1 MLNSPAVR
9 ADSSRTLTFATHL
22 YIMKPYLLLAL
33 SGLFISSCGNN
44 DTGSSTTTNSTTEA
58 APPLI
63 GYSVINTL
71 PHDTSFYTEGFELH
85 DGTLYESSG
94 SGSAEPDS
102 ETVLFPSAF
111 GAVDSKTGK
120 VAIKASLDNK
130 KYFGEGITFFGNK
143 VYQLTWKNQQG
154 FVYDAKTFKKLGEFS
169 YTGEGWAL
177 THDSTHLIMSD
188 GSSNLRII
196 DPSSIPGA
204 IKVVNILGVT
214 DNNGPVG
221 DINELEYANG
231 FIYANQYRT
240 NYILK
245 IDPSNG
251 KVLAKMDMSKLDA
264 EARAKHPNA
273 EVLNGIAFNPANGT
287 FYVTGKNWPLIYEIR
302 LN

>member
-1 MLNSPAVR
+1 MKPILLLPLICLLFAACANNDGGSATTNNSPA
-9 ADSSRTLTFATHL
+9 
-22 YIMKPYLLLAL
+22 
-33 SGLFISSCGNN
+33 
-44 DTGSSTTTNSTTEA
+44 EA

-63 GYSVINTL
+63 GFSVVNTF
-71 PHDTSFYTEGFELH
+71 PHDTGFYTEGFELH
-85 DGTLYESSG
+85 DGVLYESSG
-94 SGSAEPDS
+94 SGTADADDQTPP
-102 ETVLFPSAF
+102 FPSAF
-111 GAVDSKTGK
+111 GAVDHATGK
-120 VAIKASLDNK
+120 VAIKAALDNK
-130 KYFGEGITFFGNK
+130 KYFGEGITFFGGK

-188 GSSNLRII
+188 GSSNLRFI
-196 DPSSIPGA
+196 DPTSIPGQ
-204 IKVVNILGVT
+204 IKVVNIVGVS

-231 FIYANQYRT
+231 FIYANQYRS

-251 KVLAKMDMSKLDA
+251 KVLAKMDLSKLDA
-264 EARAKHPNA
+264 EARSKYPNA
-273 EVLNGIAFNPANGT
+273 EVLNGIAYDAAKGT
-287 FYVTGKNWPLIYEIR
+287 FLVTGKNWPLIYEIR